1 MSLEAAASIFF
12 VFVRGVNRSLGCRT
26 ATPEGR
32 EFSIEVDGSRLLPLR
47 GFNSSIGCYTPDG

>member
-26 ATPEGR
+26 AMPERR
-32 EFSIEVDGSRLLPLR
+32 EFSIEVNGSRLLPLWGVNR
-47 GFNSSIGCYTPDG
+47 RRDCRTPYG